1 MEARSQLRHGPTGM
15 GLVDYSMGN
24 ISAAHAFGC
33 GGGAPVR
40 IFRDAGFALLPSA
53 ELFFDFR
60 LLVFAP
66 RQVVLA
72 GLQVFQ

>member
-24 ISAAHAFGC
+24 TTAAMLSVAAAAQPC
-33 GGGAPVR
+33 GYSN
-40 IFRDAGFALLPSA
+40 AGFALLPGA
-53 ELFFDFR
+53 EHFFDFSF
-60 LLVFAP
+60 LVFAP